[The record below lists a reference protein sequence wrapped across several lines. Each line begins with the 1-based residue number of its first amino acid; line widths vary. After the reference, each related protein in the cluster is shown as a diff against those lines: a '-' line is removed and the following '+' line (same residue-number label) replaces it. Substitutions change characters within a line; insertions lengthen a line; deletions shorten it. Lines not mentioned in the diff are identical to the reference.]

1 MFCCSKSSIYDP
13 IDTEINGKSKY
24 ASQRSSM
31 STYPGMKRTSQD
43 QIRTNTKDL
52 DLVQTGGNALMEYD
66 PETMSDLVKVVVPP
80 DCKPGQ
86 LIQVVAPDGSG
97 RIANT
102 IVPRHCKP
110 GSTFMMKFLPLNE
123 ERDGSGSNNKPV
135 EQHDLALTQ
144 ENING
149 VGVASSNQTKQI
161 DLLDDGPHTES
172 TNPLEE
178 RLLPPS
184 NENQSSYEKQEQT
197 MMIIVPPGVDAG
209 STIYAKLPGN
219 DQRFLPVKV
228 PKGGVS
234 QFYVSYVYG
243 HTISES
249 EMLKQHKHSMEEQ
262 SNQKQNWHDNP
273 AAYAAPMIA
282 GPSLM

>member
-1 MFCCSKSSIYDP
+1 
-13 IDTEINGKSKY
+13 
-24 ASQRSSM
+24 M
-31 STYPGMKRTSQD
+31 SNYPGMIRTSKD
-43 QIRTNTKDL
+43 SIKTNTIDL

-97 RIANT
+97 RIANA

-123 ERDGSGSNNKPV
+123 EMDGNGSNNKPV
-135 EQHDLALTQ
+135 GQHDLALTQ
-144 ENING
+144 ETNDGVG

-161 DLLDDGPHTES
+161 DLLDDTPPTEN
-172 TNPLEE
+172 TNPLKE

-184 NENQSSYEKQEQT
+184 NENQSNYEKQEQT

-219 DQRFLPVKV
+219 DPRFLPVKV
-228 PKGGVS
+228 PQGGVS

-249 EMLKQHKHSMEEQ
+249 EMLEQHKRSMEEQ

-282 GPSLM
+282 GPFLM